1 MIEMATRAQKLK
13 MESLDR
19 YLPLLRETD
28 LRLMSAA
35 GGGPTATPGRLRADP
50 EALEAILRS
59 DRLFEG
65 LFRNPERDPLLSA
78 SPFLVFW
85 VLVHR
90 VARDLETSP
99 FVEERIGPRRSVPV
113 FDVASLQDFLA
124 QGWRRAFLA
133 ELLASYTRV
142 TSGSVRERNARGW
155 HRRRFSDLDPLRLA
169 QLVEAVPD
177 HQRPPALRR
186 LGDLALFLS
195 GVFPEH
201 VAAHP
206 LEPRHVERLR
216 RLLNASGPEEVVRAA
231 SPEKGLWLLEWLGRA
246 AYRLA
251 GYEEVIAVGEGFGRG
266 RRVLNLLTGR
276 YLYPSRQRWF
286 PGTSG

>member
-1 MIEMATRAQKLK
+1 
-13 MESLDR
+13 MESFDR
-19 YLPLLRETD
+19 YLPRLLDPD
-28 LRLMSAA
+28 LRLLAAA
-35 GGGPTATPGRLRADP
+35 GGGPAMAPERLMRDPGAMD
-50 EALEAILRS
+50 AILRS
-59 DRLFEG
+59 DRLFDV
-65 LFRNPERDPLLSA
+65 LFRNPERDPLLVA

-90 VARDLETSP
+90 VARDLEGSP

-113 FDVASLQDFLA
+113 FDTASLQDFLA
-124 QGWRRAFLA
+124 EGGRRAFLA
-133 ELLASYTRV
+133 ELLASYIRV
-142 TSGSVRERNARGW
+142 SSGSIWERTARGW

-177 HQRPPALRR
+177 YQRPQVYRR

-206 LEPRHVERLR
+206 LQPRHVERLR
-216 RLLNASGPEEVVRAA
+216 RVLNADGPEEVIRAV

-251 GYEEVIAVGEGFGRG
+251 QSEELAGVAEAFSRG
-266 RRVLNLLTGR
+266 RRVLNLLTSR
-276 YLYPSRQRWF
+276 YLYPTRERWF
-286 PGTSG
+286 PGTGG

>member
-1 MIEMATRAQKLK
+1 MIEMAIRQGVE
-13 MESLDR
+13 MESFDR
-19 YLPLLRETD
+19 YLPLLREPD
-28 LRLMSAA
+28 LRLIASA
-35 GGGPTATPGRLRADP
+35 GGWRDVAPGRLAADS
-50 EALEAILRS
+50 EALDAILRG
-59 DRLFEG
+59 DRLFEV

-99 FVEERIGPRRSVPV
+99 FVEERIGLRRSVPV
-113 FDVASLQDFLA
+113 FDAASLQDFLA
-124 QGWRRAFLA
+124 EGWRRAFLA

-142 TSGSVRERNARGW
+142 TSGSIWERNARGW
-155 HRRRFSDLDPLRLA
+155 HRRRFSDLDPLRMA
-169 QLVEAVPD
+169 QLVEAVPQ
-177 HQRPPALRR
+177 HQRPQALRR
-186 LGDLALFLS
+186 IGDLALFLS

-206 LEPRHVERLR
+206 LEPRQVERLR
-216 RLLNASGPEEVVRAA
+216 RLLNTPGPEEVVRAA

-251 GYEEVIAVGEGFGRG
+251 GHEELTAVAEAFSRG
-266 RRVLNLLTGR
+266 RRVLNLLTSR
-276 YLYPSRQRWF
+276 YLCPTRERWF
-286 PGTSG
+286 PGAGG